1 MAALFLHKY
10 KLQTPN
16 MRITNVVFLQLF
28 KVPKNVEIN
37 DAQKFVKCHRI
48 CHCSN
53 LNPLLIFYIFF
64 AFKRSY
70 TLKMNAIS
78 KFIQDFYTN
87 KIWKNT
93 APILLFCICQQR
105 EFYIFLRF
113 VPAKIYCALNGNN
126 LFAINKR
133 QTPYVTLTIMDDL
146 WEIFL
151 LFEAEVFNLYFAT
164 ITQIFRVIDSRW
176 RH

>member
-64 AFKRSY
+64 AFTRSY
-70 TLKMNAIS
+70 TTKMNAIS
-78 KFIQDFYTN
+78 KFI
-87 KIWKNT
+87 
-93 APILLFCICQQR
+93 
-105 EFYIFLRF
+105 
-113 VPAKIYCALNGNN
+113 
-126 LFAINKR
+126 
-133 QTPYVTLTIMDDL
+133 
-146 WEIFL
+146 
-151 LFEAEVFNLYFAT
+151 
-164 ITQIFRVIDSRW
+164 
-176 RH
+176 